1 MLVACLSSGCRL
13 VVVWLSSEL
22 GRLPPLLLGYQD
34 GKGYDAA
41 IQSVACLMSLSIPEI
56 VDLLNGRAHT
66 WYGQEAIS
74 QLEHALQCAHLAEVA
89 GELPET
95 IVAALLHDL
104 GHMLGANSQLAATQW
119 PAQGEGEEGEK
130 RAQDREEAPPTTDDL
145 HQYIALPFLRGVFR
159 DAVLEPIKLHVE
171 AKRYLCATDPDY
183 WEALS
188 PASKHSLVLQGGVHS
203 PEQASAFEALPF
215 SDRAAR
221 LRRYDDLAKV
231 PGARTPG
238 LEHYEQLMRAVAL

>member
-1 MLVACLSSGCRL
+1 M
-13 VVVWLSSEL
+13 VVQA
-22 GRLPPLLLGYQD
+22 RDRMPPLLLGYQD
-34 GKGYDAA
+34 GKGYDDA

-74 QLEHALQCAHLAEVA
+74 QL
-89 GELPET
+89 
-95 IVAALLHDL
+95 
-104 GHMLGANSQLAATQW
+104 AATQW
-119 PAQGEGEEGEK
+119 PSQGEGEEGEES
-130 RAQDREEAPPTTDDL
+130 AQDREEAPPTTDDL
-145 HQYIALPFLRGVFR
+145 HQYIALPFLRGVFG
-159 DAVLEPIKLHVE
+159 DAVLDPIKLHVE